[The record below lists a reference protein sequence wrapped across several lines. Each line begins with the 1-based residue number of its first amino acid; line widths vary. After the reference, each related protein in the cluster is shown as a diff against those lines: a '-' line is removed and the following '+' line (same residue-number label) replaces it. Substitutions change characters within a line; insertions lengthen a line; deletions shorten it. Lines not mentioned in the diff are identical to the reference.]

1 MKNLNTI
8 ILFSL
13 SLSYLFVL
21 VFSMLQPGIDNT
33 LILVA
38 LTYLFVLPIK
48 NLVLLRGERVEF
60 KKLATIFG
68 RLNNKY
74 VINIVLLYTLTVI
87 ILAILDFFGMSSE
100 NLFRNFIGL
109 GLGVVIVY
117 LLGKYVKTTQII
129 AEYTSESL
137 GDESYNSSTSLYMFT
152 IVVPLLVMGFFTDS
166 LVAGGVISAV
176 VLYLILNYF
185 GFTGSAQR
193 RTEVYTILNEEL

>member
-1 MKNLNTI
+1 
-8 ILFSL
+8 
-13 SLSYLFVL
+13 
-21 VFSMLQPGIDNT
+21 MLQPGIDNT

>member
-1 MKNLNTI
+1 MKNINTI
-8 ILFSL
+8 VLFSL

-21 VFSMLQPGIDNT
+21 VLSMLQPGIDNA
-33 LILVA
+33 LILVS

-48 NLVLLRGERVEF
+48 NFVVLRGERVEF